1 MSVQRPLGATQ
12 GGSFELSSA
21 SLDVATRTSRSR
33 AGLLALCGILLTAT
47 LISIAAAQTD
57 LLLPESIRPVPAFLA
72 GPFGGS
78 GLGLGTG
85 GLITVLVVMF
95 ASYALAVHSAQRLSA
110 RAVLMAIAA
119 LHAVVLLAPP
129 LISTDIFSYQAYARM
144 GAVYGLNPY
153 LSGPH
158 AIQLDPLYSYIGAK
172 WVGTPTA
179 YGPVFTAL
187 SYVLAPLSVAT
198 SALAYKSLAALAS
211 LATVGLVW
219 NSARVRGVDQV
230 KAAALVGLNPLVV
243 IYGVG
248 GGHNDLLMLALL
260 VAGVSLLLSERP
272 RAGGAAMLLA
282 AGVKLTAGLYMP
294 FALADTWGR
303 SSRSRRRELLIGAG
317 AMGALLA
324 VFGVSLFGA
333 GPLRMLATV
342 AQNQSKGDWYSIS
355 GFVSIDLGF
364 GTAGHVIGF
373 VLGAAFAVIAGSLLR
388 RVWRGELDWIA
399 AAGWAT
405 FAMLVTA
412 SFLLPWYVAWLMP
425 FAALGRDPRL
435 WRASMATTGV
445 VLGIQLLE
453 YIPHTGFLMGR

>member
-12 GGSFELSSA
+12 GGSFELSSP
-21 SLDVATRTSRSR
+21 SLDVATRASRSR

-47 LISIAAAQTD
+47 LLSIAAAQTD
-57 LLLPESIRPVPAFLA
+57 LLLPESIRPIPAFLA

-78 GLGLGTG
+78 GLGLGAG
-85 GLITVLVVMF
+85 GLIAVLGVMF
-95 ASYALAVHSAQRLSA
+95 ASYAVAVQAAERLSA

-119 LHAVVLLAPP
+119 LHALVLLAPP
-129 LISTDIFSYQAYARM
+129 LLSTDIFSYQAYARM

-172 WVGTPTA
+172 WVATPSA

-219 NSARVRGVDQV
+219 NAARVRGVDPV

-243 IYGVG
+243 VYGVG

-260 VAGVSLLLSERP
+260 VAGVSLLLAERP
-272 RAGGAAMLLA
+272 RAGAAAMVLA
-282 AGVKLTAGLYMP
+282 IGVKLTAGLYLP
-294 FALADTWGR
+294 FALADAWGR
-303 SSRSRRRELLIGAG
+303 GARSRRRELALGAG
-317 AMGALLA
+317 AMGAALA
-324 VFGVSLFGA
+324 VFGVALFGA

-355 GFVSIDLGF
+355 GFVSIDLGL

-373 VLGAAFAVIAGSLLR
+373 LLGVGFAIVTWSLLR
-388 RVWRGELDWIA
+388 RVSRGELDWIA

-405 FAMLVTA
+405 FAMLITA
-412 SFLLPWYVAWLMP
+412 SLLLPWYVAWLMP

-445 VLGIQLLE
+445 ILGIQLLE
-453 YIPHTGFLMGR
+453 YIPHTDFLLGR

>member
-12 GGSFELSSA
+12 GGSFEFSSP
-21 SLDVATRTSRSR
+21 SLDVATRASRSR

-47 LISIAAAQTD
+47 LIAIAAAQTD
-57 LLLPESIRPVPAFLA
+57 LLLPESIRPIPAFLA

-78 GLGLGTG
+78 GLGLGAG
-85 GLITVLVVMF
+85 GLVAVLGVMF
-95 ASYALAVHSAQRLSA
+95 ASYVVAVQAAERLSA

-119 LHAVVLLAPP
+119 LHALVLLAPP
-129 LISTDIFSYQAYARM
+129 LLSTDIFSYQAYARM

-172 WVGTPTA
+172 WVGTPSA
-179 YGPVFTAL
+179 YGPAFTAL

-211 LATVGLVW
+211 LATVALVW
-219 NSARVRGVDQV
+219 NAARVRGVDPV

-260 VAGVSLLLSERP
+260 VAGVLLLLTERP
-272 RAGGAAMLLA
+272 RAGAAAMVLA
-282 AGVKLTAGLYMP
+282 AGIKLTAGLYLP
-294 FALADTWGR
+294 FALADAWGR
-303 SSRSRRRELLIGAG
+303 GARSRRRELAIGAA
-317 AMGALLA
+317 AMGAGLA
-324 VFGVSLFGA
+324 VFGAALFGA

-342 AQNQSKGDWYSIS
+342 AQNQSKGNWYSIS
-355 GFVSIDLGF
+355 GFVAIDLGL
-364 GTAGHVIGF
+364 GTVGHVIGF
-373 VLGAAFAVIAGSLLR
+373 LLALAFAIVTGSLLR

-405 FAMLVTA
+405 FAMLITA
-412 SFLLPWYVAWLMP
+412 SLLLPWYVAWLMP

-435 WRASMATTGV
+435 WRASIATTGV
-445 VLGIQLLE
+445 IMGIQLLE
-453 YIPHTGFLMGR
+453 YIPHTGFLLGR